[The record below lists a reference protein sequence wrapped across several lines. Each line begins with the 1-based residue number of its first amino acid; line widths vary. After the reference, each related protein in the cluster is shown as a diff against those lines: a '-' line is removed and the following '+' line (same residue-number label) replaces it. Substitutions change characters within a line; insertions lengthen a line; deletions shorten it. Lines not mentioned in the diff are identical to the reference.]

1 MKRRKQLQK
10 EEKLRNGFCFLGEN
24 NDGISFL
31 DKYKD
36 GFHGKVKLRER
47 PLALGRG
54 GELGGSGLE
63 FKGSHHLIVSAN
75 ILEALALVLCQVP
88 RRRHGR
94 AKIQTSHTDTH
105 RERERERERLGG
117 YVCNLRIVGGLGL
130 YIFSGCGGK

>member
-1 MKRRKQLQK
+1 M
-10 EEKLRNGFCFLGEN
+10 GEN

-31 DKYKD
+31 DEYKD

-75 ILEALALVLCQVP
+75 VLEALALVLCQFL
-88 RRRHGR
+88 RRRHWR
-94 AKIQTSHTDTH
+94 AKIENTHTDTRTH
-105 RERERERERLGG
+105 SAERERGRKREIG
-117 YVCNLRIVGGLGL
+117 
-130 YIFSGCGGK
+130 